1 MKSGLP
7 EQIKAE
13 ESSLL
18 SLATLINDRKSLAS
32 NLLVR
37 KYKTKLV
44 ARVGLRM
51 LPGSINIGRRKGGY
65 PYSQVGLSELILPIV
80 GRTLAGGEIDTNIP
94 SFADEEIPKEIEQIL
109 EQLLQSLQD
118 KVLSFI
124 FATHCLS
131 R

>member
-7 EQIKAE
+7 EQVKAE

-32 NLLVR
+32 NSLVR

-51 LPGSINIGRRKGGY
+51 LPGSINVGRRKGGY
-65 PYSQVGLSELILPIV
+65 PYSQVVLSELIVLII
-80 GRTLAGGEIDTNIP
+80 GRALAGGEIDTNIP
-94 SFADEEIPKEIEQIL
+94 SFADEEIPEEIEQIL